1 MSNRPPTPAR
11 VTPTVKE
18 GTAMPASE
26 HVTVHITARTTG
38 PLADGQHRLEEMMRE
53 EHSRWV
59 SFADRLAHQCVCR
72 ETRRTVQVSTI
83 KYRARKRRR

>member
-1 MSNRPPTPAR
+1 
-11 VTPTVKE
+11 
-18 GTAMPASE
+18 MPASE

-53 EHSRWV
+53 SGPLSVLMR
-59 SFADRLAHQCVCR
+59 RLRHQRVCR
-72 ETRRTVQVSTI
+72 ETRRTVQVSTV